1 LVSLENEIFPPGFP
15 EKRHPDF
22 VQTEWSHGWP
32 FASIGYGEAARHL
45 TQHRRDFQGAIDSVG
60 LVVFYLQRHRVE
72 LRLKEL
78 LVAHGVKADE
88 LRTHSLVALW
98 KRCEAI
104 IGADNDEW
112 QQLDTAC
119 GELIRVLDKYDRNSD
134 AYRYP
139 VNPDGER
146 HDRPPYIELVALE
159 RHVSSFVSMIDG
171 YTDYSD
177 EARRYEMEMR
187 AQFEQEMREVYG
199 EDPFGQL

>member
-1 LVSLENEIFPPGFP
+1 LPTASRRTSEDPFSRRALETVRSDYRRGQ
-15 EKRHPDF
+15 RR
-22 VQTEWSHGWP
+22 V
-32 FASIGYGEAARHL
+32 AAVG
-45 TQHRRDFQGAIDSVG
+45 HR
-60 LVVFYLQRHRVE
+60 Y
-72 LRLKEL
+72 
-78 LVAHGVKADE
+78 
-88 LRTHSLVALW
+88 
-98 KRCEAI
+98 
-104 IGADNDEW
+104 
-112 QQLDTAC
+112 
-119 GELIRVLDKYDRNSD
+119 GELIRVLDKSDRNSD